1 MRLADEI
8 AWTNGQ
14 PWRPVPMLGMLFA
27 FGLAGII
34 GYYTFD
40 ADGWVP
46 LLDTAN
52 FAVHEAGHP
61 LVGLFSNRLEVYGG
75 TLAQLAFPL
84 ICMFEF
90 WRRRWTMSFGLCGIW
105 LGQSLLN
112 VARYLADARTMRLPL
127 VGFTDHPL
135 HDWNVIL
142 LRWGRLTQDTA
153 IADGLRV
160 IAWLGIAC
168 ALGFLVWW
176 WMRDR
181 TAADIDDSSFS
192 A

>member
-1 MRLADEI
+1 MRLVDDI
-8 AWTNGQ
+8 AWINDL
-14 PWRPVPMLGMLFA
+14 PWRPVPMIGMLFA
-27 FGLAGII
+27 FGLVGII

-61 LVGLFSNRLEVYGG
+61 LMGLFSNRLEVYGG
-75 TLAQLAFPL
+75 TFAQIVFPL

-90 WRRRWTMSFGLCGIW
+90 WRRRWTVSYGLCGIW

-112 VARYLADARTMRLPL
+112 VAHYVADARTMRLPL

-142 LRWGRLTQDTA
+142 LRWGLLTQDVA
-153 IADGLRV
+153 LANGLRV
-160 IAWLGIAC
+160 IAWIVMVG
-168 ALGFLVWW
+168 ALGFLVWRW
-176 WMRDR
+176 TRE
-181 TAADIDDSSFS
+181 DIAPASGE